1 MIRQFKLTSGEEIL
15 CEVIN
20 GNNIGPIGAFLL
32 VRNCVCIDS
41 VRSAN
46 TSLHTLRPYFINQDK
61 FDQIMSIYIPH
72 IMAQAVPDSVLLE
85 HYQKYIES
93 DSPGA
98 PGHDL
103 DVNDSDSKKV
113 IKFPKKILH

>member
-1 MIRQFKLTSGEEIL
+1 
-15 CEVIN
+15 
-20 GNNIGPIGAFLL
+20 
-32 VRNCVCIDS
+32 
-41 VRSAN
+41 
-46 TSLHTLRPYFINQDK
+46 
-61 FDQIMSIYIPH
+61 
-72 IMAQAVPDSVLLE
+72 MAQAVPDSVLLE